1 MMKKNFDIN
10 ILRRNYFKN
19 FISYNQFLTMKSN
32 VIFSTEFRQFF
43 MYENNSINIIYKN
56 KIKFG
61 NDFAKMKYPFVIIFA
76 NNKQLFSIR
85 DIEFQS
91 LSYIEFLDELVKYTS
106 NDFIDNFYKSQK
118 IQISLGDYGL

>member
-106 NDFIDNFYKSQK
+106 NDFIDNYYKSLK
-118 IQISLGDYGL
+118 IQMSLGDYGL

>member
-118 IQISLGDYGL
+118 IQMSLGDYGL

>member
-19 FISYNQFLTMKSN
+19 FISYNQFLTMQSN

-106 NDFIDNFYKSQK
+106 NDFIDNYYKSLK
-118 IQISLGDYGL
+118 IQMSLGDYGL

>member
-19 FISYNQFLTMKSN
+19 FISYNQFLTMQSN
-32 VIFSTEFRQFF
+32 VIFSIEFRQFF
-43 MYENNSINIIYKN
+43 MYENNSINIVYEN

-61 NDFAKMKYPFVIIFA
+61 QGFEIMKYPFVTIFA
-76 NNKQLFSIR
+76 NNKKLFSIR
-85 DIEFQS
+85 GIEFQS

-106 NDFIDNFYKSQK
+106 NDFIDNYYKSQK
-118 IQISLGDYGL
+118 IQMSLGDYGL

>member
-19 FISYNQFLTMKSN
+19 FISYNQFLTMQSN

-118 IQISLGDYGL
+118 IQMSLGDYGL

>member
-43 MYENNSINIIYKN
+43 MYENNSINIVYEN

-61 NDFAKMKYPFVIIFA
+61 QGFEIMKYPFVIIFA
-76 NNKQLFSIR
+76 NNKKLFSIR
-85 DIEFQS
+85 GIEFQS

-106 NDFIDNFYKSQK
+106 NDFIDNYYKSQK
-118 IQISLGDYGL
+118 IQMNLGDYGL